1 MKGIEY
7 NNRLQLVKAKLKKL
21 LLLNPRL
28 FNLSTH
34 FYPVVKKTITS

>member
-21 LLLNPRL
+21 LLLV
-28 FNLSTH
+28 STLQL
-34 FYPVVKKTITS
+34 KALLLTS